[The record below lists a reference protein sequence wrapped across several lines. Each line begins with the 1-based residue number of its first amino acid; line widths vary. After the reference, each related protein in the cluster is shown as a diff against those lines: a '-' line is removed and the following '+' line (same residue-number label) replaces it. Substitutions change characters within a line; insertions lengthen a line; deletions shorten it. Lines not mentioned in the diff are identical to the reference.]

1 MTEHQHSADAE
12 ADAEAA
18 RPGEATT
25 AEPSSSQ
32 GTGFA
37 SGMPRSHGRSAPWG
51 DGLRMIAVTTER
63 LAMVNCSAGTAGY
76 LPTVPADSEE
86 PALD

>member
-1 MTEHQHSADAE
+1 MEHQHVASSDTE
-12 ADAEAA
+12 QHRDGPQSG
-18 RPGEATT
+18 RPRLG
-25 AEPSSSQ
+25 
-32 GTGFA
+32 
-37 SGMPRSHGRSAPWG
+37 SGIESWG

-63 LAMVNCSAGTAGY
+63 LAVASGSTEAAGY

>member
-1 MTEHQHSADAE
+1 MAEHQHSASSGTDQHR
-12 ADAEAA
+12 D
-18 RPGEATT
+18 GLT
-25 AEPSSSQ
+25 A
-32 GTGFA
+32 GTPRLGG
-37 SGMPRSHGRSAPWG
+37 GMAHWG

-63 LAMVNCSAGTAGY
+63 LATAAGSAAATGY

>member
-1 MTEHQHSADAE
+1 MTALIHIQIRYPLMAEYQHSASSHTDQHRE
-12 ADAEAA
+12 GLTSG
-18 RPGEATT
+18 RPRLG
-25 AEPSSSQ
+25 
-32 GTGFA
+32 GGI
-37 SGMPRSHGRSAPWG
+37 APWA

-63 LAMVNCSAGTAGY
+63 LATASGSAAATGY

>member
-1 MTEHQHSADAE
+1 MTEHQHSTSSDTDRQLRGAE
-12 ADAEAA
+12 TPG
-18 RPGEATT
+18 RPRLG
-25 AEPSSSQ
+25 
-32 GTGFA
+32 GGI
-37 SGMPRSHGRSAPWG
+37 APWA

-63 LAMVNCSAGTAGY
+63 LATASGSAAGTGY

>member
-1 MTEHQHSADAE
+1 MAELQHSASSDTDQHRDA
-12 ADAEAA
+12 AA
-18 RPGEATT
+18 AGRPRL
-25 AEPSSSQ
+25 
-32 GTGFA
+32 
-37 SGMPRSHGRSAPWG
+37 SGGITPWG

-63 LAMVNCSAGTAGY
+63 LATTSGSAAAAGY

>member
-1 MTEHQHSADAE
+1 MAEHQHSASSDTEQYRDGPA
-12 ADAEAA
+12 AD
-18 RPGEATT
+18 RPRLGGGIE
-25 AEPSSSQ
+25 
-32 GTGFA
+32 
-37 SGMPRSHGRSAPWG
+37 PWG

-63 LAMVNCSAGTAGY
+63 IAIANGSTGAAGY

>member
-1 MTEHQHSADAE
+1 MTEHQHSA
-12 ADAEAA
+12 
-18 RPGEATT
+18 
-25 AEPSSSQ
+25 SSDTERYLD
-32 GTGFA
+32 GRA
-37 SGMPRSHGRSAPWG
+37 SGRPRLGASIERWG

-63 LAMVNCSAGTAGY
+63 IAVAGGSAESAGY

>member
-1 MTEHQHSADAE
+1 MTEHQRSTGPDADHHLDAVRAELSRPQIAGRTSARLDG
-12 ADAEAA
+12 
-18 RPGEATT
+18 PGRIAT
-25 AEPSSSQ
+25 
-32 GTGFA
+32 
-37 SGMPRSHGRSAPWG
+37 WG

-63 LAMVNCSAGTAGY
+63 LATASGSAGCSGY